1 MQMSGHSN
9 SHRPQVE
16 GYTTG
21 LLDNYSTTGLLD
33 NYSFFPACG
42 LGPLPQMHKRSHQFT
57 SSKTKV
63 KLHRNTVCTPGSASG
78 FLLLR
83 SVFN

>member
-21 LLDNYSTTGLLD
+21 LLDNYSFL
-33 NYSFFPACG
+33 PACG